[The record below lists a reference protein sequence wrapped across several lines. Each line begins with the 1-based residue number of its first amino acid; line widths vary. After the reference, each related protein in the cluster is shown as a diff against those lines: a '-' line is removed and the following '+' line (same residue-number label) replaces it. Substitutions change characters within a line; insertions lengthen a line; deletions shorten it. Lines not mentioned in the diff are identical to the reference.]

1 MSVVPGTTRN
11 AWSAGRRGPSEEEHQ
26 VERLHPSTLS
36 KLPAD
41 VARPRY
47 DRGAL
52 RAGIVHLGVGAFA
65 RAHFAVA
72 TEAAL
77 HSGAELR
84 WGIVGVSLRQR
95 TTRDALAPQDG
106 LYSVALRGA
115 TSGPPEKLQV
125 VGALTQVLAAPD
137 DPCAVLARIAH
148 PDTRIVSLTVTE
160 KGYHRDPASGALQL
174 DDPDIRH
181 DLAHLQAPRT
191 AIGFLV
197 RGLHLRMQ
205 RERAPL
211 TLLSLD
217 NLPGNGHALR
227 TLVLAFAE
235 HVDAALHTWI
245 LSRCSF
251 PNSVVDRIVPRTS
264 DGDRDRIAQRLG
276 LTDAW
281 PVVAESYC
289 DWVIEDRF
297 AAGRPDWEAGGAR
310 FVQKAEPFER
320 LKLRMVNGSHSALAY
335 LGAMAGLK
343 TVDRAVGV
351 SALHR
356 FLDTL
361 MRDEIAPT
369 LPTLPGIRLDSYR
382 THLLQRFANPTL
394 QHRTCQIAMDGSQK
408 LPQRLLDT
416 LRDRLRANAPF
427 ERLALAV
434 AAWTHYLRGIDE
446 TGQRYE
452 IEDPLAGALAQQMAR
467 AREAAVGITDAASAE
482 RRRIEVFS
490 AFTPVFGELG
500 SEPRFVETLARHT
513 LSLRLRGVLPT
524 VAQAA

>member
-1 MSVVPGTTRN
+1 MD
-11 AWSAGRRGPSEEEHQ
+11 
-26 VERLHPSTLS
+26 RLHPSTLS

-41 VARPRY
+41 IARPRY
-47 DRGAL
+47 PREAL
-52 RAGIVHLGVGAFA
+52 RAGIVHLGIGAFA
-65 RAHFAVA
+65 RAHYAVA

-77 HSGAELR
+77 HSGSELR
-84 WGIVGVSLRQR
+84 WGIIGVSLQR
-95 TTRDALAPQDG
+95 PDTRDALAPQDG
-106 LYSVALRGA
+106 LYTVALRDA
-115 TSGPPEKLQV
+115 TDGVAAAERLQV
-125 VGALTQVLAAPD
+125 IGALTQVLMASD
-137 DPCAVLARIAH
+137 DPGAVLARIAH
-148 PDTRIVSLTVTE
+148 ADTRIVSLTVTE

-174 DDPDIRH
+174 DDPDIQH
-181 DLAHLQAPRT
+181 DLAHLQSPRT

-205 RERAPL
+205 RERAPV

-217 NLPGNGHALR
+217 NLPANGHTLR
-227 TLVLAFAE
+227 ALVLAFAE
-235 HVDAALHTWI
+235 HVDAGLHTWI

-264 DGDRDRIAQRLG
+264 DGDRERISQRLG
-276 LTDAW
+276 VRDEW

-289 DWVIEDRF
+289 DWVVEDRF

-310 FVQKAEPFER
+310 LVQKAEPFER

-335 LGAMAGLK
+335 LGEMAGLK
-343 TVDRAVGV
+343 TVDQAIGVRAL
-351 SALHR
+351 SR
-356 FLDTL
+356 FLDAL
-361 MRDEIAPT
+361 MREEIAPT
-369 LPTLPGIRLDSYR
+369 LPALPGVSLDHYR
-382 THLLQRFANPTL
+382 ARLLQRFANPSL

-416 LRDRLRANAPF
+416 VRDRLRANASF

-452 IEDPLAGALAQQMAR
+452 IEDPLAPALAQQMAR
-467 AREAAVGITDAASAE
+467 AEDAAAGVPDSMSAE

-490 AFTPVFGELG
+490 AFKPVFGELG
-500 SEPRFVETLARHT
+500 SEPRFVEALARHT
-513 LSLRLRGVLPT
+513 LSLRQRGVLLT
-524 VAQAA
+524 AARAA